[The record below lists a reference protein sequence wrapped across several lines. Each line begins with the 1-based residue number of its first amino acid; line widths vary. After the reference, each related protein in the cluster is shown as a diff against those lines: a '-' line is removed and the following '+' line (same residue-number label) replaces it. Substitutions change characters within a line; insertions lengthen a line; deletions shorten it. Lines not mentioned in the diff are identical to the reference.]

1 MVNLE
6 VADTYCADATVFVEL
21 LEGAPCVDVFAFD
34 GPVNQ
39 IEVEIVEL
47 HFAQGFVEC
56 GECFFVAEIGVPDFG
71 CDEKVAAWDAGFA
84 DALAG
89 ACFVAV
95 DGCGVDA
102 AIAESDGFFDGGHE
116 FCAFFYFKYA
126 ESKDGHVD
134 SIC

>member
-6 VADTYCADATVFVEL
+6 VADADCTDAAVFVQFFK
-21 LEGAPCVDVFAFD
+21 GAPGVDVFAFHW
-34 GPVNQ
+34 PVNE
-39 IEVEIVEL
+39 IEVEIVKL
-47 HFAQGFVEC
+47 HFAQGFIEC

-71 CDEKVAAWDAGFA
+71 CDEEVAARDAGFA
-84 DALAG
+84 DSLSG

-95 DGCGVDA
+95 NCCCVDVA
-102 AIAESDGFFDGGHE
+102 VAELDGFFDGGHE

-126 ESKDGHVD
+126 ESEDGHVD